1 MYTVDIILTLFHLSS
16 KYFRKVLVAVIL
28 LTLQKERILLSMITM
43 DIVVKHMSIDTL
55 FLQMDILMFILKI
68 VGGNQD
74 GPLLLSMVYH
84 L

>member
-1 MYTVDIILTLFHLSS
+1 
-16 KYFRKVLVAVIL
+16 
-28 LTLQKERILLSMITM
+28 M

>member
-1 MYTVDIILTLFHLSS
+1 MSRSIIEWLIFYW
-16 KYFRKVLVAVIL
+16 YFRKVLVAVIL

-43 DIVVKHMSIDTL
+43 DIMVKHMSIDTL